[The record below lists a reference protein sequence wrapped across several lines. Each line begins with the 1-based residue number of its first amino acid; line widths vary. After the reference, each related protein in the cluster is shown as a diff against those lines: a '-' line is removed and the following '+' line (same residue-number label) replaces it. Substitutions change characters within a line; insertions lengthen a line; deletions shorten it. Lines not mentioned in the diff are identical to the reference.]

1 MQLLRPA
8 TSQGK
13 ALLFKP
19 EVSSRGSEEVSQR
32 PSIHAAAEESSS
44 CGERLVRVRFR
55 CMSGVYRKRMPI
67 STLNIIKSRNQ
78 LNSTLG
84 S

>member
-1 MQLLRPA
+1 MRLLCPA
-8 TSQGK
+8 TNQGK

-19 EVSSRGSEEVSQR
+19 EVSSRGSEDVSQP

-44 CGERLVRVRFR
+44 CGERLVCLRFP
-55 CMSGVYRKRMPI
+55 CMSGVYRNRMPI

-78 LNSTLG
+78 LNSALG
-84 S
+84 R